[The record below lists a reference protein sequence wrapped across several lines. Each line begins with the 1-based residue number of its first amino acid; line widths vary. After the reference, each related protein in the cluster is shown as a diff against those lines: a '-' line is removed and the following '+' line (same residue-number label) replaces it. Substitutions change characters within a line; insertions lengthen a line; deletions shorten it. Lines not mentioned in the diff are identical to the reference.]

1 MIICATCIHL
11 LTHLYFIIAINTG
24 ESERVCRPRPGED
37 MGDYYVRARE
47 YFDLVGNAEEKAR
60 VICLAD
66 ALGKN

>member
-24 ESERVCRPRPGED
+24 LEIERVCRPRPGED

-47 YFDLVGNAEEKAR
+47 YFDLVGDAEEKAR
-60 VICLAD
+60 VIWLAD
-66 ALGKN
+66 ALG